1 MTTTTKAENHAAL
14 KSPSAFRADSH
25 RVKEI
30 KKEKEKEQKKRT
42 INNTMMKT
50 ANVLLGVLIGALAGA
65 AVGVL
70 MAPDKGSRTRKR
82 LTDMGE
88 DYADNVR
95 SAFDDLLDTVGYSY
109 EKSKGQAEDLI
120 SRGKSK
126 YEQAKK
132 EIEV

>member
-1 MTTTTKAENHAAL
+1 MITTTKSVNHTAQ
-14 KSPSAFRADSH
+14 KGPSAFRADSP

-30 KKEKEKEQKKRT
+30 KKEKKLKKRT
-42 INNTMMKT
+42 INNTIMKS
-50 ANVLLGVLIGALAGA
+50 ANVLLGVLVGALAGA

-70 MAPDKGSRTRKR
+70 MAPDKGSKTRKR
-82 LTDMGE
+82 ITDMGE

-95 SAFDDLLDTVGYSY
+95 NAFDDLLDTVGYSY
-109 EKSKGQAEDLI
+109 EKSKGKAEDLI

>member
-1 MTTTTKAENHAAL
+1 MTKTTKAENHTAI
-14 KSPSAFRADSH
+14 KGPSAFRADSP

-30 KKEKEKEQKKRT
+30 KKEKELKKRT
-42 INNTMMKT
+42 INNTIMKT

-95 SAFDDLLDTVGYSY
+95 NAFDDLLDTVGYSY
-109 EKSKGQAEDLI
+109 EKSKGPAEDLI

-132 EIEV
+132 EMEV

>member
-1 MTTTTKAENHAAL
+1 
-14 KSPSAFRADSH
+14 
-25 RVKEI
+25 
-30 KKEKEKEQKKRT
+30 
-42 INNTMMKT
+42 MMKT

>member
-1 MTTTTKAENHAAL
+1 M
-14 KSPSAFRADSH
+14 KS
-25 RVKEI
+25 
-30 KKEKEKEQKKRT
+30 
-42 INNTMMKT
+42 
-50 ANVLLGVLIGALAGA
+50 ANVLLGVLVGALAGA

-82 LTDMGE
+82 ITDMGE
-88 DYADNVR
+88 DYADNIRNAV
-95 SAFDDLLDTVGYSY
+95 SDLMETIGYSY

-120 SRGKSK
+120 SKGKSR